1 MKTLSQN
8 HILVGAI
15 IVVAL
20 LLYTFRSDLT
30 CKQCQSLIE
39 RFSNRSVAI
48 TPITSSTPTPSQ
60 SFSEAL
66 SSPSSAERIEATH
79 TILRALREYYL
90 STQDYAES
98 DEPVHVMTGILN
110 QRSHLLLGDA
120 LINDDTKS
128 SNEIITLAAQ
138 GMRE

>member
-20 LLYTFRSDLT
+20 LLYSFRSDLT
-30 CKQCQSLIE
+30 CKPCQSLIE

-79 TILRALREYYL
+79 TILIDRGFYTLLFRLTAALQYPLLCLFRKNSKKEYN
-90 STQDYAES
+90 
-98 DEPVHVMTGILN
+98 IC
-110 QRSHLLLGDA
+110 
-120 LINDDTKS
+120 
-128 SNEIITLAAQ
+128 
-138 GMRE
+138 